1 MRAVRSDA
9 VGVFC
14 ARGFKQQRRSA
25 RCKCGHG
32 ELRAVRAGKDER
44 SVLERSFGSV
54 LHGHGKDSLK
64 LIVASVLDKRAV
76 NRSDPGKD
84 DPVPE
89 IDGKRGRVVPVSAVL
104 TAVRSF
110 RAVGDYGRIPG
121 GCGCFR
127 TVGAAPRDVRII
139 RRIGGRIDL
148 RNAAVPICESG
159 AEVPSLPAK
168 SEIISVIRISAA
180 AADTAIA
187 ILKRGLIFFWFP
199 SFISVLRIVK
209 YLQPPPAVILSIN
222 KLSANLDL
230 RTVYQILRVEELIIL
245 CRNMVAVL
253 IVLGELLIA
262 SRNIFEKCN
271 AYTGE
276 LKPADSVYMGIDF
289 FPASCGDVGRK
300 RKAVKHDFGF

>member
-1 MRAVRSDA
+1 MRCRNRHAFTRIYTDISRYPVRYSAVKHVAADVFVIQNDRCVEAFARHVFYVYLTVGAAQLDPIGIKRRLGCEKRTLRHMRAVRSDA

-14 ARGFKQQRRSA
+14 ARGFKQQRRST
-25 RCKCGHG
+25 RCKSGHG
-32 ELRAVRAGKDER
+32 ELCAVCAGKGECP
-44 SVLERSFGSV
+44 VLERPFGGI
-54 LHGHGKDSLK
+54 LHGHGKDSFK
-64 LIVASVLDKRAV
+64 LIVASVLDKRTV
-76 NRSDPGKD
+76 DRSYSGKD

-110 RAVGDYGRIPG
+110 RAVGGIGRIPG

-168 SEIISVIRISAA
+168 SEIITAIRISAA

-222 KLSANLDL
+222 KLV
-230 RTVYQILRVEELIIL
+230 R
-245 CRNMVAVL
+245 
-253 IVLGELLIA
+253 
-262 SRNIFEKCN
+262 
-271 AYTGE
+271 
-276 LKPADSVYMGIDF
+276 KP
-289 FPASCGDVGRK
+289 
-300 RKAVKHDFGF
+300 